1 MNFNEITYLIIVCWL
16 SLALVWLYIKFRTR
30 NLPSFEQALSL
41 YAQSYKDIK
50 LLSEQQS
57 EILNRRI
64 VVLNTE
70 RDKLLEEYDEPD
82 KTLH

>member
-1 MNFNEITYLIIVCWL
+1 MNFNEIIYLIIVCWL
-16 SLALVWLYIKFRTR
+16 SLALVWLYIKFRNR

-50 LLSEQQS
+50 LLSEEQG

-64 VVLNTE
+64 MVSKGE
-70 RDKLLEEYDEPD
+70 RDKLFEEYDEPGR
-82 KTLH
+82 TFH